1 MSALTRS
8 RSDNTHQETWH
19 VYYDGNVHAGTIGER
34 AGVPIDVDQWGWACG
49 FYPGLEPGRHRYGS
63 GATIAKPG
71 RLERDGKPRSFR
83 QIRRLQR
90 GITLG

>member
-34 AGVPIDVDQWGWACG
+34 AGVPIDVDQWG
-49 FYPGLEPGRHRYGS
+49 
-63 GATIAKPG
+63 
-71 RLERDGKPRSFR
+71 
-83 QIRRLQR
+83 
-90 GITLG
+90 